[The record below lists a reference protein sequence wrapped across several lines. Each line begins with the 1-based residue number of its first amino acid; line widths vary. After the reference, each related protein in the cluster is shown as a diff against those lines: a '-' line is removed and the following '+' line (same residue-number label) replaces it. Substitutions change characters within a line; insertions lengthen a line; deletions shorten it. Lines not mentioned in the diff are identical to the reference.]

1 MVSRLLEYTPSAR
14 ISPLQAC
21 AHSFFD
27 ELRESGTKLPNGRD
41 LPQLFNFTEQELRI
55 QPSLNSQLIPPHMG
69 GGEAAD
75 AGGAGAG
82 AGPQAA
88 AETDKQVCCQ
98 IKKNVELTQP
108 GS

>member
-1 MVSRLLEYTPSAR
+1 
-14 ISPLQAC
+14 
-21 AHSFFD
+21 
-27 ELRESGTKLPNGRD
+27 
-41 LPQLFNFTEQELRI
+41 
-55 QPSLNSQLIPPHMG
+55 MG

-98 IKKNVELTQP
+98 IKKKCRIDPARQLKWIWNEFLMI
-108 GS
+108 

>member
-1 MVSRLLEYTPSAR
+1 
-14 ISPLQAC
+14 
-21 AHSFFD
+21 
-27 ELRESGTKLPNGRD
+27 
-41 LPQLFNFTEQELRI
+41 
-55 QPSLNSQLIPPHMG
+55 MG